1 MVKVKVKV
9 KGAPA
14 RSRNF
19 QPANVTASMAAT
31 PVANGDGDNGA

>member
-1 MVKVKVKV
+1 MR
-9 KGAPA
+9 ALPRAA

-19 QPANVTASMAAT
+19 QPANVTASKAAT